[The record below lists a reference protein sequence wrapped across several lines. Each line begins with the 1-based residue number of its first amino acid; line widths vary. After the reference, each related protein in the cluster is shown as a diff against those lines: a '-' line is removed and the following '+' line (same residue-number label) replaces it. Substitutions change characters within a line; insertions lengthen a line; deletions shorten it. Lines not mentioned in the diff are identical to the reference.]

1 MLTTEAV
8 AGRRSDEKLDWT
20 GSLGFISVHIGG
32 LLAFLS
38 GFSPIALLSC
48 VGLYVVRMFAI
59 TAGYHRYFSHR
70 SFRTSRLFQ
79 FALAWLGSSS
89 AQKGPLWW
97 AAHHRHHH
105 RYSDQEED
113 LHSPIMKGVW
123 WAHAGWILCR
133 KYLRTRLEAV
143 PDWVKFPELRWLEKW
158 HLVPAVLT
166 AVGLF
171 VSGVLF
177 RKYAPF
183 LHTNGWQMLGWGF
196 FVSTVALYHGTF
208 CINSLAHLIGK
219 RRFKTKDTSRN
230 SFLLAMITLG
240 EGWHN
245 NHHRF
250 PSSERQGYYWWEI
263 DFTHY
268 ALTVLSWFGLVWDLR
283 RPPAE
288 LYLEAGR

>member
-1 MLTTEAV
+1 MIATSTA
-8 AGRRSDEKLDWT
+8 AQRRTDEKTDWT

-48 VGLYVVRMFAI
+48 IGLYAVRMFAI

-70 SFRTSRLFQ
+70 SFRTSRAFQ

-97 AAHHRHHH
+97 ASQHRHHH
-105 RYSDQEED
+105 RYSDMEED
-113 LHSPIMKGVW
+113 IHSPIMKGVW

-158 HLVPAVLT
+158 HLVPAVST

-171 VSGVLF
+171 GLGCLF
-177 RKYAPF
+177 HKFVPI

-219 RRFKTKDTSRN
+219 RRFATKDTSRN

-263 DFTHY
+263 DITHY

>member
-1 MLTTEAV
+1 MRSAQ
-8 AGRRSDEKLDWT
+8 AAARRPDEKTDWT

-48 VGLYVVRMFAI
+48 VGLYMVRMFAI

-70 SFRTSRLFQ
+70 SFRTSRAFQ
-79 FALAWLGSSS
+79 FALAWLGSCS

-105 RYSDQEED
+105 RYSDMEED
-113 LHSPIMKGVW
+113 IHSPFMKGVW

-158 HLVPAVLT
+158 HLLPAVST

-171 VSGVLF
+171 VAGNLF
-177 RKYAPF
+177 HKYAPF

-208 CINSLAHLIGK
+208 CINSLAHLIGR
-219 RRFKTKDTSRN
+219 RRFATKDTSRN

-263 DFTHY
+263 DITHY
-268 ALTVLSWFGLVWDLR
+268 TLTVLSWFGLVWDLR